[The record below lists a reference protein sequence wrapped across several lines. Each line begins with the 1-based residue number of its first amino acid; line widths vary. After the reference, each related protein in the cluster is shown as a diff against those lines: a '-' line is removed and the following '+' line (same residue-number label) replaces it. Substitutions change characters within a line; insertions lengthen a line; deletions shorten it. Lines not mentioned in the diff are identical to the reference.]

1 MQEGTLIAPGYA
13 EETTDT
19 SEPRA
24 PDVYAANCPTRQL
37 LDRVADK
44 WSVLILLTLGNGE
57 MRFNA
62 LKRRIDGIS
71 QKMLSQTL
79 RSLERD
85 GLVLRHV
92 VPTVPVTVSYAIS
105 PLGSELLGALQAM
118 IDWAEARMGA
128 VAEAQRIYDARE
140 RELAGIWN

>member
-1 MQEGTLIAPGYA
+1 MQEGTLIAPGYS
-13 EETTDT
+13 EETT
-19 SEPRA
+19 PLRM

-118 IDWAEARMGA
+118 IDWAEARMGM
-128 VAEAQRIYDARE
+128 VVDAQRHYDLRE
-140 RELAGIWN
+140 RELQAWG

>member
-1 MQEGTLIAPGYA
+1 MQEGTFIAPGYP
-13 EETTDT
+13 EETANA
-19 SEPRA
+19 SARA

-44 WSVLILLTLGNGE
+44 WSVLILTTLGNSE

-105 PLGSELLGALQAM
+105 PLGRELLDALQAM
-118 IDWAEARMGA
+118 IDWAERRMVV
-128 VAEAQRIYDARE
+128 VAEAQQVYDARE
-140 RELAGIWN
+140 REFADIWN

>member
-1 MQEGTLIAPGYA
+1 MIAPGYS
-13 EETTDT
+13 EETA
-19 SEPRA
+19 PLRA

-85 GLVLRHV
+85 GLVLRAV
-92 VPTVPVTVSYAIS
+92 VPSVPVTVSYAIS
-105 PLGSELLGALQAM
+105 PLGRELLGALQAM
-118 IDWAEARMGA
+118 IDWAEARMGM
-128 VAEAQRIYDARE
+128 VAQAQRDYDARE
-140 RELAGIWN
+140 RELSANWN

>member
-1 MQEGTLIAPGYA
+1 MQEGTLIAPGYP
-13 EETTDT
+13 EETAAT
-19 SEPRA
+19 SGTHA

-44 WSVLILLTLGNGE
+44 WSVLILTTLGNGE

-105 PLGSELLGALQAM
+105 PLGSELLEALQAM
-118 IDWAEARMGA
+118 IDWAEARM
-128 VAEAQRIYDARE
+128 AQVTLSQLAYDARE
-140 RELAGIWN
+140 RELALMSF

>member
-1 MQEGTLIAPGYA
+1 MQEGTLIAPGYS
-13 EETTDT
+13 EETAAD
-19 SEPRA
+19 RA

-44 WSVLILLTLGNGE
+44 WSVLILLTLGKGE

-118 IDWAEARMGA
+118 IDWAERRMVDVGHA
-128 VAEAQRIYDARE
+128 QVAYDARE
-140 RELAGIWN
+140 KGLAEFLA